1 MLKKSLMRN
10 ILHKIKQLFFFKN
23 RKIILFINFCSLH
36 LVQTIALSTLLCII
50 MNIGDKITALR
61 KAKKISQA
69 DLAKEAGVSREII
82 GRYERNEV
90 SPSVDVAKKIADA
103 LEVSLDY
110 LAGGSDK
117 AAFDKQTLKLIDEIE
132 ELEPSVKDKLIFL
145 ANAIIRDA
153 KTGKAYAH

>member
-1 MLKKSLMRN
+1 
-10 ILHKIKQLFFFKN
+10 
-23 RKIILFINFCSLH
+23 
-36 LVQTIALSTLLCII
+36 

-61 KAKKISQA
+61 KAKKLSQA
-69 DLAKEAGVSREII
+69 DLGKAASVSREII

-110 LAGGSDK
+110 LAGDSDK
-117 AAFDKQTLKLIDEIE
+117 ASFDKQTLKLIDEIE
-132 ELEPSVKDKLIFL
+132 ELEPSIKDKLLFL

-153 KTGKAYAH
+153 KTGKAYSR

>member
-1 MLKKSLMRN
+1 M
-10 ILHKIKQLFFFKN
+10 
-23 RKIILFINFCSLH
+23 IILFINFCSLH
-36 LVQTIALSTLLCII
+36 LIQSIALSTLLCII

-103 LEVSLDY
+103 FEVSLDY

>member
-1 MLKKSLMRN
+1 
-10 ILHKIKQLFFFKN
+10 
-23 RKIILFINFCSLH
+23 
-36 LVQTIALSTLLCII
+36 
-50 MNIGDKITALR
+50 MNIGDKIAALR

-69 DLAKEAGVSREII
+69 ELAKEAGVSREII

-110 LAGGSDK
+110 LAGDSDK
-117 AAFDKQTLKLIDEIE
+117 ASFDKQTLKLIDEIE
-132 ELEPSVKDKLIFL
+132 ELEPSIKDKLLFL

-153 KTGKAYAH
+153 KTGKAYSH

>member
-1 MLKKSLMRN
+1 MIRFNKRT
-10 ILHKIKQLFFFKN
+10 
-23 RKIILFINFCSLH
+23 IILFINFCSLH
-36 LVQTIALSTLLCII
+36 LIQSIALSTLLCII

-61 KAKKISQA
+61 KGKKISQA

>member
-1 MLKKSLMRN
+1 
-10 ILHKIKQLFFFKN
+10 
-23 RKIILFINFCSLH
+23 
-36 LVQTIALSTLLCII
+36 

-61 KAKKISQA
+61 KAKKLSQA
-69 DLAKEAGVSREII
+69 DLGKAASVSREII

-110 LAGGSDK
+110 LAGDSDK
-117 AAFDKQTLKLIDEIE
+117 VSFDKQTLKLIDEIE
-132 ELEPSVKDKLIFL
+132 ELEPSIKDKLLFL

-153 KTGKAYAH
+153 KTGKAYSR